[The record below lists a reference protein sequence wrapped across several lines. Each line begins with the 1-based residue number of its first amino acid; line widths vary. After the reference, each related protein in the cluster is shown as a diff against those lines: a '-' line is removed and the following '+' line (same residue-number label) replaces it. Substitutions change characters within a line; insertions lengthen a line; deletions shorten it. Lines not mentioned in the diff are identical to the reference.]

1 MSEKHLV
8 EEVIEDVIIPGL
20 RTGTIFLAVLFLMN
34 LLIRVCG
41 GNGFMFSPLSGYMVL
56 FIYHSFVFLW
66 KKGAF
71 RK

>member
-20 RTGTIFLAVLFLMN
+20 RTGTIFIAILFLTN

-41 GNGFMFSPLSGYMVL
+41 GDGFTFSPLSGYLGMFL
-56 FIYHSFVFLW
+56 FNSFIFLW